1 MELTITFGKVF
12 ILGAYLIMP
21 LFLFLCFFIVVL
33 GQIVGRIEGWK
44 KFDSF
49 YWSFITALTVGYG
62 DIKPLK
68 RKSKTLSI
76 LIALLGIVFNGL
88 VVALTVA
95 AGAKAFEEHIF

>member
-1 MELTITFGKVF
+1 MELTITFVKLF
-12 ILGAYLIMP
+12 FLGARLIMP
-21 LFLFLCFFIVVL
+21 LLLFLCFFIVVL
-33 GQIVGRIEGWK
+33 GQIVGLIEGWK
-44 KFDSF
+44 RFDSF

-76 LIALLGIVFNGL
+76 LIALLGIMFNGI

-95 AGAKAFEEHIF
+95 VSAKAFEKHIM